1 MTDKCTYCGNE
12 IDNGG
17 IYMDD
22 SGIDGVFCND
32 DCADAFLLECIEKV
46 DNE

>member
-12 IDNGG
+12 IDNGA

>member
-1 MTDKCTYCGNE
+1 MTDECTYCGNE

-17 IYMDD
+17 IYMDG
-22 SGIDGVFCND
+22 SGIDGIFYND
-32 DCADAFLLECIEKV
+32 DCADAFLLECIERV